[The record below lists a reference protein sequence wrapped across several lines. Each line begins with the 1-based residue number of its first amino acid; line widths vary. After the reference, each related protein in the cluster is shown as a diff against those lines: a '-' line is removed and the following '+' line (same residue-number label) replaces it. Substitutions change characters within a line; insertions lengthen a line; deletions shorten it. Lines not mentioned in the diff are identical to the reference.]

1 MVLFMPILAF
11 TWQTVVPDSIRET
24 KVAMNDDFFQAVEL
38 FLNCSESL
46 RQSELYRNDAIEFAA
61 FYLGAKAD
69 LLYVKA
75 LEMKKK
81 GNKTEADRKLA
92 QTVSLLLN
100 ADRLLLS
107 HPLHRLDRW
116 IEQARDCGVSAMDCE
131 RYEMNAK
138 RLITDVGR
146 KTGRLR
152 CSCVVRFDKRLL
164 YTSFATY
171 FSDQSL
177 GEWEENWIVTPW
189 RNTTQ
194 TFRNPLKAAVR
205 LVKEASA
212 L

>member
-1 MVLFMPILAF
+1 
-11 TWQTVVPDSIRET
+11 
-24 KVAMNDDFFQAVEL
+24 
-38 FLNCSESL
+38 
-46 RQSELYRNDAIEFAA
+46 
-61 FYLGAKAD
+61 
-69 LLYVKA
+69 
-75 LEMKKK
+75 MKKK

-138 RLITDVGR
+138 RLITTWGGR
-146 KTGRLR
+146 QEDYAARVWSGLIKDYYIPRLQ
-152 CSCVVRFDKRLL
+152 L
-164 YTSFATY
+164 Y